1 MHNIGG
7 GETISNDCLSTGSA
21 KMPNAEAL
29 RCMEITDK
37 IRSAHRMEELEE
49 VLGDLH
55 GIEDCDGWI
64 IAQIGR
70 IPVLLPEE
78 MTPKLKG
85 LVGKR
90 IGILRYEGYRLRA
103 A

>member
-1 MHNIGG
+1 M
-7 GETISNDCLSTGSA
+7 ISNDILSTGSA
-21 KMPNAEAL
+21 QIPNAEAL
-29 RCMEITDK
+29 RCREITNK
-37 IRSAHRMEELEE
+37 IRRAHRIEELEE

-64 IAQIGR
+64 IAQIGK
-70 IPVLLPEE
+70 IPVLLPGE
-78 MTPKLKG
+78 MTPRLKG
-85 LVGKR
+85 LVDKR